1 MRYVSFRAGL
11 RYHPPMAAA
20 TRANWIYLF
29 HGEDEISSH
38 EAVQGLVARMKDS
51 PMWEYNIASFDGAKL
66 DLPEL
71 AGTCCTSPFLA
82 DKRLVVVTNLLSY
95 LSEPGRSG
103 SRDEASQEK
112 SPRGSKKGLA
122 EGLLEL
128 LPTIPEFCRLVFL
141 EEQLIP
147 EKDPILKAVRSM
159 GGFVKENRLD
169 EGRLAIWIRERA
181 RKIDCKIS
189 SGAMEELG
197 SAVGPNSRLLNS
209 EMVKLA
215 TYCEDRTVE
224 AKDVRMLVSDA
235 RKANVFAMVDA
246 IGQRQS
252 EAAIRELRKLL
263 TEGDHPLR
271 IMAMVV
277 RQFRL
282 LIQVKELSEAG
293 LRPEE
298 IAQKA
303 GAPFRG
309 LVGLQKQARNFS
321 FQQLEQAYQRL
332 VDFDVQVKTGAWEPE
347 AALELTV
354 MELVRG

>member
-1 MRYVSFRAGL
+1 
-11 RYHPPMAAA
+11 MAT

-29 HGEDEISSH
+29 HGEDELSSH

-51 PMWEYNIASFDGAKL
+51 PMWECNVAFFDGDKL
-66 DLPEL
+66 SLPDL
-71 AGTCCTSPFLA
+71 AGTCRTSPFLA
-82 DKRLVVVTNLLSY
+82 DKRLVIVTNAISR

-103 SRDEASQEK
+103 GRDQGSSQERA
-112 SPRGSKKGLA
+112 PRGSKKAVTDELL
-122 EGLLEL
+122 GLLPEV
-128 LPTIPEFCRLVFL
+128 PEFCRLVFL

-147 EKDPILKAVRSM
+147 EKDPILKAVRTM
-159 GGFVKENRLD
+159 GGFVKEHRLD
-169 EGRLAIWIRERA
+169 ESRLAIWIRERA
-181 RKIDCKIS
+181 RKIECKIS
-189 SGAMEELG
+189 SEAMEELG
-197 SAVGPNSRLLNS
+197 AAVGPSSRLLNS

-215 TYCEDRTVE
+215 TYCEDRTIE

-246 IGQRQS
+246 MGLRQS
-252 EAAIRELRKLL
+252 EAALRELRKLL

-293 LRPEE
+293 LPPEE
-298 IAQKA
+298 IAQRV
-303 GAPFRG
+303 GIFFRTVQG
-309 LVGLQKQARNFS
+309 IQRQARNFS
-321 FQQLEQAYQRL
+321 FQQLEAAYQRL
-332 VDFDVQVKTGAWEPE
+332 LDFDVQVKTGAWGPE
-347 AALELTV
+347 AALELLV